1 MNDAKAFSSE
11 NLGQAPLRPMSACGH
26 VDDIGLDSAPARRSG
41 AKPWLAIAALLSG
54 TLSALEMTNDGMPT
68 ASVTT
73 GIMVLGF
80 MGILFG
86 GLSIRNQLFERTA
99 SAAVLISVASLMALA
114 GLHIQ

>member
-1 MNDAKAFSSE
+1 MNDAKAFSSD
-11 NLGQAPLRPMSACGH
+11 NLGQAPLRPLHASAHGSEAG
-26 VDDIGLDSAPARRSG
+26 VDGVQAQRVG
-41 AKPWLAIAALLSG
+41 AKPWLAIAALLSS
-54 TLSALEMTNDGMPT
+54 TLSALEMTNEGMPT

-80 MGILFG
+80 MGMLFG

-114 GLHIQ
+114 GLHVQ